1 MDFIF
6 HRGFITEAD
15 KAKYVAFLSNLLK
28 DRPYVILSYMTGIL
42 PIAKYS
48 SGSELNMF
56 AEFTMVNSPMFGTY
70 FGFTDDEVDDLYERY
85 CRECE
90 KQRKIKNVTR
100 KGLRDWYNGY
110 YTKSE
115 SGIQS
120 TLRCFCTTV

>member
-1 MDFIF
+1 MGFYF

-90 KQRKIKNVTR
+90 NREK
-100 KGLRDWYNGY
+100 
-110 YTKSE
+110 
-115 SGIQS
+115 
-120 TLRCFCTTV
+120 

>member
-1 MDFIF
+1 MIEPE
-6 HRGFITEAD
+6 RIR
-15 KAKYVAFLSNLLK
+15 FLNQQEIK

-90 KQRKIKNVTR
+90 KQRKIKNFFR
-100 KGLRDWYNGY
+100 
-110 YTKSE
+110 S
-115 SGIQS
+115 
-120 TLRCFCTTV
+120 